1 MDNGKGKYTEM
12 DKRWTVMWTVCGI
25 MAAVIVLIC
34 GFVFLY
40 QYRIAYDGH
49 TGGGFIPPSFGVVI
63 NYAQIA
69 FFALIAAVSIKI
81 IMKKDVSLIA
91 MLLIALILPIVC
103 YNVNKYVFH
112 RNGPLYPLVD
122 EGGLLHFIV
131 LRDFDLDGIEDEVN
145 RLNTVERVHGQ
156 TSGSSSDD
164 KVLKKVQLR
173 AYGKGEGLEHI
184 FSSGGNRWKE
194 QIWTVHLNTFGD
206 RELSLTRLEL
216 TFNFRNK
223 SDGERA
229 RLYIV
234 DKEGE
239 IICELSCEVLS
250 DGGVKTVIDNSN
262 VEGLSEKREIYVKYV
277 LE

>member
-1 MDNGKGKYTEM
+1 
-12 DKRWTVMWTVCGI
+12 MWTVCGI

-91 MLLIALILPIVC
+91 MLLIALILPMVC

-122 EGGLLHFIV
+122 EGGMLHFIV
-131 LRDFDLDGIEDEVN
+131 QRDFNLDGINDEEY
-145 RLNTVERVHGQ
+145 RLKHEERTYGQ
-156 TSGSSSDD
+156 LSGSSSDD
-164 KVLKKVQLR
+164 KVLKNVQLR

-184 FSSGGNRWKE
+184 FGSDGEWKE
-194 QIWTVHLNTFGD
+194 QIWTVHLNLFGD
-206 RELSLTRLEL
+206 RELSLTKLEL
-216 TFNFRNK
+216 IFNFWNK

-262 VEGLSEKREIYVKYV
+262 VEDLSEKRAIYIKYV